1 MGQSHPVILNIHKTC
16 TFMLLA
22 GFELAVL
29 LSERPQTYA
38 FESSATGTCNYI
50 PSRHVNKWFD
60 GWGGGGRRGG
70 GDVTGA
76 DSAHS
81 CSITSRNLC
90 LYIRKLS

>member
-1 MGQSHPVILNIHKTC
+1 MVQSHPVTLSIHKTC

-60 GWGGGGRRGG
+60 GWGGGGKEGGGGGYRGG
-70 GDVTGA
+70 LCTQFF
-76 DSAHS
+76 DS
-81 CSITSRNLC
+81 I
-90 LYIRKLS
+90 KEFGFV